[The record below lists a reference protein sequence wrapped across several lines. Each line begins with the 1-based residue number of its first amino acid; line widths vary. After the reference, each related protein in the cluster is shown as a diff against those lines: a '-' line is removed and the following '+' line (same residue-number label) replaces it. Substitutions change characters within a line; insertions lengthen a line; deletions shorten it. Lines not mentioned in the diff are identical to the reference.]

1 MYEFNNLYI
10 YKNRHTIKLMVKG
23 RGIFPKMI
31 CIGIVA
37 YELSCVLNI
46 PFTMKLLHSEL
57 SNKDKMTWNIKFKN
71 LKNHDSVEREQQ
83 QSSAPE

>member
-37 YELSCVLNI
+37 SELSCVLNI

-57 SNKDKMTWNIKFKN
+57 RNKDKMTWNIKFKN
-71 LKNHDSVEREQQ
+71 LKDHDSVEREQQ

>member
-1 MYEFNNLYI
+1 
-10 YKNRHTIKLMVKG
+10 MVKG

-37 YELSCVLNI
+37 SELSCVLNI

-57 SNKDKMTWNIKFKN
+57 RNKDKMTWNIKFKK
-71 LKNHDSVEREQQ
+71 LKDHDSVEREQQ

>member
-1 MYEFNNLYI
+1 
-10 YKNRHTIKLMVKG
+10 MVKG

-37 YELSCVLNI
+37 SELSCVLNI

-57 SNKDKMTWNIKFKN
+57 SNKNKTTWNIKFKN

>member
-31 CIGIVA
+31 CIGIIA
-37 YELSCVLNI
+37 SELSCVLNI

-57 SNKDKMTWNIKFKN
+57 RNKDKMT
-71 LKNHDSVEREQQ
+71 
-83 QSSAPE
+83 